1 MVEGESASGRLEG
14 TEGWQGSALAST
26 SGNAGADR
34 AEAGEC
40 RFGSP
45 GLDFCCVV
53 ELVGPRGCPS
63 L

>member
-1 MVEGESASGRLEG
+1 MVERESAGGRLEG
-14 TEGWQGSALAST
+14 TEWWQGSALTSA
-26 SGNAGADR
+26 SGNSGADR

-45 GLDFCCVV
+45 GLDFCCIV
-53 ELVGPRGCPS
+53 ELVGPRGYPS